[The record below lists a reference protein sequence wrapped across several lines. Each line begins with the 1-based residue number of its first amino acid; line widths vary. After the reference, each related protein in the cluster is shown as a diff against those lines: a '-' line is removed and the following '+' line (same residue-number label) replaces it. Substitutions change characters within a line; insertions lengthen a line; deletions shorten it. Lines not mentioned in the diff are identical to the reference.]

1 VASSNGGSPLSS
13 AIEWVGRIT
22 AVGLEM
28 VLPGLAG
35 RWLDDRLGTSPL
47 LTFVGFAFGMVAG
60 IWHLLVMTSA
70 KKSDHLPRGHNDQPP
85 APNDDPYRK
94 V

>member
-1 VASSNGGSPLSS
+1 VASSNGSSPLSS

-35 RWLDDRLGTSPL
+35 KWLDDRWGSAPL
-47 LTFVGFAFGMVAG
+47 LTFVGFGLGMVAG
-60 IWHLLVMTSA
+60 IWHLLIMTSA
-70 KKSDHLPRGHNDQPP
+70 RKADRRPRR
-85 APNDDPYRK
+85 NDDPPSSAQ
-94 V
+94 